1 MVHTTRVFIP
11 AKGIPNILLRSLAR
25 PGSVPKVAVRGPLYK
40 RTRAF
45 ADEEE
50 MTVSEVV
57 EDALTDY
64 LVEKEEEAASTAP
77 LESG

>member
-1 MVHTTRVFIP
+1 M
-11 AKGIPNILLRSLAR
+11 
-25 PGSVPKVAVRGPLYK
+25 PKVAVRGPLYK
-40 RTRAF
+40 RARAF